1 MKLLLTTLFCMLL
14 AVPAWADQQT
24 TVLAEPTTIARSVG
38 NIPVIDGSN
47 DVVLEKTANAIL
59 KDYLEEL
66 VDKVGHKGTFNYAV
80 QLNRPS
86 LVSILLQANNQER
99 VAYKGVNIDL
109 TTGKEFLVE
118 DFFIQNAKVDAALG
132 DYEDVMFSEEGIYT
146 RKNKK
151 TGYTAFVPYGALM
164 ESVRIG
170 EAGRLVQI
178 AKLTRNAKD
187 KVLTVN
193 RGDLL
198 ALKLESN
205 PSTGYRWQASVAAGE
220 ADGVIS
226 VGSSFIMPRAEE
238 ARVGSPGTEI
248 LMLTAQKPGTHKV
261 LMEYKRPWEK
271 NTLDSFSFTVVVK
284 E

>member
-14 AVPAWADQQT
+14 SLPAWADQQT
-24 TVLAEPTTIARSVG
+24 TILAEPTSIARSVG

-47 DVVLEKTANAIL
+47 DVTLEKKANAIL
-59 KDYLEEL
+59 KDYLEDL
-66 VDKVGHKGTFNYAV
+66 VDKVGHKGTFSYEV

-109 TTGKEFLVE
+109 TTGKEFMVD
-118 DFFIQNAKVDAALG
+118 DFFIQNEKVQAALG
-132 DYEDVMFSEEGIYT
+132 EYEDVMFAEKGIYT
-146 RKNKK
+146 RQDKK
-151 TGYTAFVPYGALM
+151 TGYTAFVPYGQLM
-164 ESVRIG
+164 DSVRIG

-178 AKLTRNAKD
+178 ARLTRNAKN
-187 KVLTVN
+187 KIVTVEK
-193 RGDLL
+193 GGLL

-205 PSTGYRWQASVAAGE
+205 PTTGYRWQATVVGGE
-220 ADGVIS
+220 TDGV
-226 VGSSFIMPRAEE
+226 VNAGSSFIMPRAEE

-248 LMLTAQKPGTHKV
+248 IMLTAQKTGTHEV

-271 NTLDSFSFTVVVK
+271 NSLDSFSFTVVVK

>member
-14 AVPAWADQQT
+14 ALPAWADQQT
-24 TVLAEPTTIARSVG
+24 TVLAEPTSIARSVG
-38 NIPVIDGSN
+38 NVPVIDGSN
-47 DVVLEKTANAIL
+47 DAVLEKKANAIL
-59 KDYLEEL
+59 KNYLEDL

-99 VAYKGVNIDL
+99 VAYKGVNLDL

-118 DFFIQNAKVDAALG
+118 DFFIQNEKVQAALG
-132 DYEDVMFSEEGIYT
+132 EYEDVMFAEKGIYT
-146 RKNKK
+146 RANKK
-151 TGYTAFVPYGALM
+151 TGYTAFVPYGQLM
-164 ESVRIG
+164 DSIRIG

-187 KVLTVN
+187 KVLTVEQ
-193 RGDLL
+193 GSLM
-198 ALKLESN
+198 ALKLDSN
-205 PSTGYRWQASVAAGE
+205 PSTGYRWQATVVAGE
-220 ADGVIS
+220 AAGIVTA
-226 VGSSFIMPRAEE
+226 GSSFIMPRAEE

-248 LMLTAQKPGTHKV
+248 LMLTAQMPGTYKV
-261 LMEYKRPWEK
+261 LLEYKRPWEK
-271 NTLDSFSFTVVVK
+271 STLDSFSMTVVVK

>member
-14 AVPAWADQQT
+14 ALPAWADQQT

-47 DVVLEKTANAIL
+47 DVVLEKKANAIL
-59 KDYLEEL
+59 KAYLEEL
-66 VDKVGHKGTFNYAV
+66 VDKVGHKGSFNYSV

-99 VAYKGVNIDL
+99 VAYKGVNLDL

-118 DFFIQNAKVDAALG
+118 DFFVQNDKVQASLG
-132 DYEDVMFSEEGIYT
+132 EYEDVMFSEKGIYT
-146 RKNKK
+146 RENKK
-151 TGYTAFVPYGALM
+151 TGYTAFIPYGDLM
-164 ESVRIG
+164 DSVRIG

-178 AKLTRNAKD
+178 AKLTRNAKE
-187 KVLTVN
+187 KVLTVEQ
-193 RGDLL
+193 GALL

-205 PSTGYRWQASVAAGE
+205 PSTGYRWLASVVAGATE
-220 ADGVIS
+220 GVLS

-248 LMLTAQKPGTHKV
+248 LMLTAKKPGTYKV

-271 NTLDSFSFTVVVK
+271 KSLDSFSFTVVVK